1 MHGRT
6 LRKKSYRIIPL
17 VLSLLLV
24 MSTPISASAST
35 RAVPNENADRWGTG
49 ASCPT
54 YPHISGS
61 YETIDRLESVAENE
75 KEFVMKV
82 QAGGHTLELFLTFP
96 DTGGF
101 RLNTN
106 SKGYFEPAGNGKIVY
121 QKSADGKVTM
131 KAEDGTTVIFEQKD
145 SGFRLSVCN
154 GEGKRLFGIT
164 PGQIGFS
171 FENGKVIKVR
181 LELPLAEQESI
192 YGSGERFND
201 YDQVGKRLLMWNVD
215 VGYNRPYSSLA
226 DSEMWRGYKNI
237 PILHSNR
244 GYTLFFNSYYSGSTD
259 IGWTDSNKYTM
270 EFQGPDFDFYVW
282 TGTPKE
288 NLADYAG
295 LTGTTL
301 VLPKW
306 AFSYIPGQH
315 SSVWNSYGGSMLG
328 TILKMQQGFKELGTP
343 NIAAAYCEGA
353 DITDAKIYNALKKTG
368 TRLLT
373 WNPPDH
379 NVNTMKGFLP
389 GVDTLDLP
397 ITKSMTN
404 PVSDVGCFVDFTD
417 PLAKTMITNRVGN
430 YARVG
435 WAGGLLDFG
444 ELIPLRALFRGNGTT
459 GEEMH
464 NMFPY
469 WVGKVYHEVMD
480 ETTVDGGVTFSRA
493 GCAGAQSYTA
503 FFTGDQYTGTY
514 GMSRQLIAGLS
525 GSASGLTMWGADLGG
540 LDGTPSDEMYARSM
554 EFSAF
559 QPIMRAHG
567 TSSRFPWDYGTVGKK
582 TYQKY
587 YWLREN
593 LVDKIY
599 SSNISSSKT
608 GLPLTVALN
617 MEYPNVQEYDGL
629 YTTYIFCDDFLV
641 TPVIEEQSYLYDVT
655 FPTGSWYGLENGEK
669 VEGGETKKVEAP
681 VDFIPVYIKAGA
693 AIPVKIGES
702 LKLADSMQDVDTTEA
717 LIVTIPDEERESQFW
732 KDEDTCVTYTSTRVD
747 DSTFAI
753 NAGEGND
760 AIAVILKGSA
770 SYGVTVDGTK
780 LERLYSQPISKGQ
793 AGYYCRDNGQT
804 IINIGNNDWKQI
816 EISLGEFKLE
826 NLMKDATVNNEKLQT
841 TIDGDYET
849 IYAISTKESEQDL
862 IYELKKATAVE
873 TIKVKWTS
881 VYAEKYKVSISSDGN
896 NWKEVL
902 NEEEGYGGIKVIDA
916 EAENVKYIKIHDV
929 ERKTGIIPVLYEV
942 EAYGAA
948 DEEHVSGN
956 LVQQLEN
963 FLWDVLHGDLEK
975 SYVIIIF
982 SIAVLTIAVSAI
994 VIVVLRKK
1002 KQNKMHATKEE

>member
-1 MHGRT
+1 MRGRT

-17 VLSLLLV
+17 ALSLLLV
-24 MSTPISASAST
+24 LGTPISASAST
-35 RAVPNENADRWGTG
+35 KAVPNDDVDRWGTG
-49 ASCPT
+49 ADCPP

-61 YETIDRLESVAENE
+61 YETIDRLENVTENE
-75 KEFVMKV
+75 NEFVMKV

-101 RLNTN
+101 RLNTD
-106 SKGYFEPAGNGKIVY
+106 SKGYFEPESNGRIDY
-121 QKSADGKVTM
+121 QKSDDGKVTM
-131 KAEDGTTVIFEQKD
+131 TAEDGTAVVFEQQD
-145 SGFRLSVCN
+145 SGFRLSVFN
-154 GEGKRLFGIT
+154 GEGRKLFDIT
-164 PGQIGFS
+164 PEQIGFC
-171 FENGKVIKVR
+171 FEGDKVIKVR

-192 YGSGERFND
+192 YGTGERFND

-215 VGYNRPYSSLA
+215 AAYNAPYSTLENA
-226 DSEMWRGYKNI
+226 EMWRGYKNV
-237 PILHSNR
+237 PILYSNR
-244 GYTLFFNSYYSGSTD
+244 GYTLFFNSYYSGSVD
-259 IGWTDSNKYTM
+259 IGWTDSKKYTM
-270 EFQGPDFDFYVW
+270 KFQGPDFDFYVW

-315 SSVWNSYGGSMLG
+315 SSVWESYGGSTLG

-343 NIAAAYCEGA
+343 DIAAVYCEGA
-353 DITDAKIYNALKKTG
+353 DIGDAKIYNALKKTG

-373 WNPPDH
+373 WNSPDY
-379 NVNTMKGFLP
+379 NTDTMRGFLP
-389 GVDTLDLP
+389 GVDALDLP
-397 ITKSMTN
+397 VTKSMTN
-404 PVSDVGCFVDFTD
+404 PVSNVGSFVDFTD
-417 PLAKTMITNRVGN
+417 PLAKTMITNRVGK
-430 YARVG
+430 YAQAG

-444 ELIPLRALFRGNGTT
+444 ELVPLRALFRGNGMT

-469 WVGKVYHEVMD
+469 WEAKVYHEVMD

-514 GMSRQLIAGLS
+514 GMARQLIAGLS
-525 GSASGLTMWGADLGG
+525 ESASGLTMWGADLGG
-540 LDGTPSDEMYARSM
+540 LDGMPSNEMYVRSM

-599 SSNISSSKT
+599 SSNIASNKT
-608 GLPLTVALN
+608 GLPLTTALN

-629 YTTYIFCDDFLV
+629 YTTYLFCDDFLV
-641 TPVIEEQSYLYDVT
+641 TPVLEEQSYLYDVT
-655 FPTGSWYGLENGEK
+655 FPSGNWYGLDNGER
-669 VEGGETKKVEAP
+669 VEGGVTKTVEAP
-681 VDFIPVYIKAGA
+681 VDSIPVYIKAGA
-693 AIPVKIGES
+693 AVPVKVADS

-732 KDEDTCVTYTSTRVD
+732 KDENTCVTYTSARVD
-747 DSTFAI
+747 DSTFAVS
-753 NAGEGND
+753 AGEGND
-760 AIAVILKGSA
+760 ATAVILKGSA
-770 SYGVTVDGTK
+770 SCGVTVDGTK
-780 LERLYSQPISKGQ
+780 LERLDRQLSSKGKV
-793 AGYYCRDNGQT
+793 GYYCQDNGQT
-804 IINIGNNDWKQI
+804 IINIGRSDWKQI
-816 EISLGEFKLE
+816 EISLGEFDLE
-826 NLMKDATVNNEKLQT
+826 NLLKDAVVSNEKLKT

-849 IYAISTKESEQDL
+849 TYTLSTKESEQDL
-862 IYELKKATAVE
+862 IYELKKTTAVE
-873 TIKVKWTS
+873 TIKVKWAA
-881 VYAEKYKVSISSDGN
+881 VGAENYKVSVSSDGK

-916 EAENVKYIKIHDV
+916 GAETVKYIKIHDV
-929 ERKTGIIPVLYEV
+929 ERKTGVIPTLYEV

-948 DEEHVSGN
+948 GEMHGSLN
-956 LVQQLEN
+956 LILIILILV
-963 FLWDVLHGDLEK
+963 VLAA
-975 SYVIIIF
+975 
-982 SIAVLTIAVSAI
+982 AVTALVI
-994 VIVVLRKK
+994 VILRKK
-1002 KQNKMHATKEE
+1002 KQNKTQSAKTE